1 MAIRQKHGISGA
13 VKVST
18 TDNGYTQA
26 VVVTDEYAHVRL
38 GLGACAYP
46 ADMTPD
52 QARFI
57 AKCLSES
64 ADRVEDAIR
73 ERQNSELLAAR
84 KAEIDKRAAANGM
97 PAEKQP

>member
-52 QARFI
+52 QAEFVAQCLI
-57 AKCLSES
+57 AS
-64 ADRVEDAIR
+64 AGRVRTAVSAR
-73 ERQNSELLAAR
+73 EKEEQA
-84 KAEIDKRAAANGM
+84 KK
-97 PAEKQP
+97 AEKQP